1 VSSASKKARSFFKY
15 RINCL
20 FLQATLHNPVGLLQD
35 LHTDLEESNIEST
48 MRKMKV
54 KPMIAFCPMN
64 KDGCMLAIW
73 TDGYNS
79 WQKRDNL
86 PGQYF
91 LYVPFGV
98 LIFCLEIADMLVA
111 SALEATTT
119 PNLCQN
125 LMFCT

>member
-1 VSSASKKARSFFKY
+1 
-15 RINCL
+15 
-20 FLQATLHNPVGLLQD
+20 
-35 LHTDLEESNIEST
+35 

-54 KPMIAFCPMN
+54 KPMKAFCPMN

-79 WQKRDNL
+79 WQKGMIYL
-86 PGQYF
+86 VSISFMYLLEF
-91 LYVPFGV
+91 L
-98 LIFCLEIADMLVA
+98 LFCLEIANMLVA

-125 LMFCT
+125 LMFCTQIPDFISFSVQIRRL